1 MCIYFKMPSSPTHG
15 HGTLSSVTMQS
26 VQYLVD
32 DAFPVRFD
40 RPQARVGIPIPNVVC
55 AQLLT
60 QMVDMRDPVAAIG
73 SRSEGILVGTPV
85 STGKQTHRE
94 RERQGIERKCW
105 PRASWLFFAMD
116 AGSCCPQRC
125 QFWPFKKKTSV
136 VGREDND

>member
-1 MCIYFKMPSSPTHG
+1 MPSSPTHG

-73 SRSEGILVGTPV
+73 SRSEGILVGTPEAPLGEILIHPSCRSPV
-85 STGKQTHRE
+85 EIAAQHHWQMAEVIRL
-94 RERQGIERKCW
+94 GIVLDE
-105 PRASWLFFAMD
+105 
-116 AGSCCPQRC
+116 GQ
-125 QFWPFKKKTSV
+125 QFLCLPYP
-136 VGREDND
+136 